1 MYKIAKPLFLHCQT
15 PTHVGSG
22 SDLGIVDLP
31 IQRER
36 HTQFPKFESSSLKG
50 ALRQRFEEIYP
61 SKNPAN
67 KTDSIK
73 IHLAFGYD
81 EGGENE
87 SSIKSEFKSGDSN
100 KYEPQYAGA
109 LGFTDAR
116 LLFFPVKSM
125 RGVFALVTCPYV
137 LDKFAQ
143 ELELTKNE
151 DVAWNQKVDNFKT
164 ALTTLQVNN
173 LSSEVDE
180 GFCYTNSSEL
190 QLTNGNDKNVILEE
204 YAFTV
209 KSDYMGL
216 SNLITALTNIV
227 TVTDLDKRL
236 VILHNDDFADFVTLH
251 TEVITRNKIDNKTG
265 TVDKKIGGLFS
276 EEFLPAESVL
286 YALVT
291 ASPIFQSNQKHFI
304 VQTGKTEESSV
315 MTFFTEGVAA
325 GKNIFQ
331 IGGNM
336 TLGKGITKLQI

>member
-1 MYKIAKPLFLHCQT
+1 MYKIAKPLFLYCQT

-36 HTQFPKFESSSLKG
+36 HTNFPKFESSSLKG
-50 ALRQRFEEIYP
+50 ALRQRFEAVYP
-61 SKNPAN
+61 VSDK
-67 KTDSIK
+67 KERIK
-73 IHLAFGYD
+73 IHLTFGYD
-81 EGGENE
+81 DAGEDK
-87 SSIKSEFKSGDSN
+87 SITDEFKNRDAS
-100 KYEPQYAGA
+100 KFEPQYAGA

-143 ELELTKNE
+143 ELELTTADNTKVKNLK
-151 DVAWNQKVDNFKT
+151 D
-164 ALTTLQVNN
+164 ALAKLQVNN
-173 LSSEVDE
+173 LSPTADE

-190 QLTNGNDKNVILEE
+190 LLTSKNAKNIVLEE

-209 KSDYMGL
+209 KEDYEEL
-216 SNLITALTNIV
+216 SVLMAVLSSLRMPNLG
-227 TVTDLDKRL
+227 KKL

-286 YALVT
+286 YALVM
-291 ASPIFQSNQKHFI
+291 ASPIFQTKKSDFSDNDSK
-304 VQTGKTEESSV
+304 KEAENV
-315 MTFFTEGVAA
+315 MKFFTDTISGQDKAK
-325 GKNIFQ
+325 GIFQ
-331 IGGNM
+331 IGGNA